1 VSKCQIRAYWTR
13 YCGLADTSNRA
24 CPIGRAAPSQ
34 TVGRA
39 SEGPS
44 HTERWNERSFHD
56 ARPWNMRMFHHG
68 DHAPKHPPCGPKV
81 IARGAGGFVA
91 IPGYTEIAKPG
102 AGY

>member
-1 VSKCQIRAYWTR
+1 
-13 YCGLADTSNRA
+13 
-24 CPIGRAAPSQ
+24 
-34 TVGRA
+34 
-39 SEGPS
+39 
-44 HTERWNERSFHD
+44 
-56 ARPWNMRMFHHG
+56 MRMFHHG